1 MKLHSTEE
9 ALRWLDTSGAS
20 LSPQDR
26 QTLKVRA
33 TPRAWLVPV
42 KWNTIENVVVALP
55 DRFPYV
61 LPEVMLPL
69 ASREGAIIPHVT
81 PDDGFICYAPES
93 SFIDPSQSKDMVI
106 EALNFARAVVE
117 KQYTSEE
124 LEREVQRELMPY
136 WRFTPEFSLVLVEP
150 DKIPAMFSLQQK
162 GEYIFPHPLDR
173 KHPESFKQ
181 IGFSLSCPA
190 SEALEMIQR
199 PEVWLSSHRDLANRI
214 QALEGIAGPG
224 GIPVKKC
231 SFYFLITVALA
242 AGPAQL
248 SARLGDIRLPRSAK
262 TADESIHQTITTALA
277 NGKVDRGAVTDLSTA
292 RLMRRTRG
300 DCAIDLLTKR
310 VAIIGCGSLGGFI
323 ADNLARAGVRIFF
336 LMDRE
341 NLEAPNVP
349 RHCADF
355 RELGNAKMI
364 AVKNRI
370 EKILPDAEVMTCGR
384 DLVTNEALAELK
396 QFNSDLVIFATGNT
410 TTEVFVDE
418 LRAAGELPNSCFTWV
433 EARLAA
439 AHLLFC
445 PTGVPAGFSQL
456 IDPSSGQYVH
466 RELRDA
472 QSQIQQESGCQT
484 AFAPYSG
491 LDLVIAAGIISRQIV
506 KWLLAAPVKCTIL
519 KFRPG
524 DFALEDVTADRI
536 KI

>member
-1 MKLHSTEE
+1 MKLHSPEE
-9 ALRWLDTSGAS
+9 ALRWLETSGAS

-26 QTLKVRA
+26 HTMKVRA

-69 ASREGAIIPHVT
+69 ASREGAITPHVT
-81 PDDGFICYAPES
+81 PDDGFVCYAPES

-106 EALNFARAVVE
+106 EALNLARAVVE
-117 KQYTSEE
+117 KQYTADE
-124 LEREVQRELMPY
+124 LEREVHRELLPY
-136 WRFTPEFSLVLVEP
+136 WRFTPLFSLVLSDP
-150 DKIPAMFSLQQK
+150 GKIPAIFSLEEK
-162 GEYIFPHPLDR
+162 GEYLFPYPIDR
-173 KHPESFKQ
+173 KHPETFKR
-181 IGFSLSCPA
+181 IGLSLACP
-190 SEALEMIQR
+190 SNEAFELLQR
-199 PEVWLSSHRDLANRI
+199 PEVWLSHHRDLVSRV
-214 QALEGIAGPG
+214 QALEGFAGPG
-224 GIPVKKC
+224 GIPVKK
-231 SFYFLITVALA
+231 SSLYFLITVELA
-242 AGPAQL
+242 TGPL
-248 SARLGDIRLPRSAK
+248 LLLARLEEVRLPKNAK
-262 TADESIHQTITTALA
+262 TTDASIHRTIITALA
-277 NGKVDRGAVTDLSTA
+277 NGKVDRGSVTDLSTA

-300 DCAIDLLTKR
+300 DCAMDLLTKR
-310 VAIIGCGSLGGFI
+310 VAIVGCGSLGGFI

-355 RELGNAKMI
+355 RELGNAKMV

-370 EKILPDAEVMTCGR
+370 EKILPDAEVVTCGR

-396 QFNSDLVIFATGNT
+396 QFNPDLVIFATGNT
-410 TTEVFVDE
+410 TVEVAADE

-445 PTGVPAGFSQL
+445 PAGVAEGFSQL
-456 IDPSSGQYVH
+456 IDPSSGQYMH
-466 RELRDA
+466 RELPDD
-472 QSQIQQESGCQT
+472 QSQILQESGCQT
-484 AFAPYSG
+484 TYAPYSG

-506 KWLLAAPVKCTIL
+506 KWLLATPAQRTIL

-524 DFALEDVTADRI
+524 DFTLENISANRI
-536 KI
+536 NI